1 MNVKIQNQSLG
12 GKRNSGSARELAT
25 YLEHEDAERLEAG
38 KEPLPFITPTGIPIT
53 REEVIEKIDRNH
65 RQLASKEDR
74 FYHLV
79 VAPSKEEV
87 QAMGDSEQEIYRSA
101 RKLLRE
107 ISDAYAEN
115 FHKEGVQDSSDLVI
129 YWKPHFTR
137 GDNDEL
143 QFHLHAIVSRKS
155 KPVDGKSLRLSPLT
169 NHKNTDAGPVKGGF
183 DREMFFSKCEQ
194 IFDQLFQYDRKVAES
209 FEYNYS
215 QKHGTLEEK
224 AVQAERLVKEQM
236 QQDAEAIAAGIERRK
251 KTLRDRA
258 EVAGISKALSM
269 GVAGSMVDPLAEAFG
284 NADLKTKV
292 IHIFAS
298 ADSRDTLDL
307 GLLSLGA
314 TCEVR
319 IGELG
324 GVAEIV
330 IIHRGIKINAGD
342 IMTPEEHGRIL
353 HRWEALTG
361 HTLEYKLRAQKER
374 AQQKPSQVPPRALKI
389 GIHR

>member
-79 VAPSKEEV
+79 VAPSKKEV

-101 RKLLRE
+101 RKLIRE

-169 NHKNTDAGPVKGGF
+169 NHKNTEAGPVKGGF

-251 KTLRDRA
+251 KTLRDRE
-258 EVAGISKALSM
+258 EVAEISEALSM
-269 GVAGSMVDPLAEAFG
+269 GRAGSMADPLSEAFDR
-284 NADLKTKV
+284 ADLKTRI
-292 IHIFAS
+292 IHIFEAAES
-298 ADSRDTLDL
+298 QEALDL

-314 TCEVR
+314 TCETR
-319 IGELG
+319 IGKLG
-324 GVAEIV
+324 GVEEIIV
-330 IIHRGIKINAGD
+330 IHRGVKINTAD
-342 IMTPEEHGRIL
+342 IMAPAEHNRIL
-353 HRWEALTG
+353 LRWENLTRQA
-361 HTLEYKLRAQKER
+361 LEYKLRARQER
-374 AQQKPSQVPPRALKI
+374 AQQKPSQVPPQAQKI
-389 GIHR
+389 GRCR